1 METAITEDL
10 QYCDPVLGTR
20 RSIEDLSTRAL
31 KKAELKSGSGGLN
44 AQRQAPSGTAS
55 WALQLCIR
63 WAREEG
69 RVELI

>member
-31 KKAELKSGSGGLN
+31 KKAELKIGSGDCKR
-44 AQRQAPSGTAS
+44 AERSDY
-55 WALQLCIR
+55 
-63 WAREEG
+63 
-69 RVELI
+69 RVKSLVCGK